1 VSENAPRLMYD
12 VPTAA
17 RMLSLSRSTVF
28 DRIQHNEIASVKVGA
43 RRLLAHSDLEAFIE
57 RHRTNES
64 AGGAATT
71 LGTLK
76 PPSSKLDGFDDGGGR
91 TSAATASR

>member
-1 VSENAPRLMYD
+1 MYD

-17 RMLSLSRSTVF
+17 RMLSVSRSTVF

-64 AGGAATT
+64 AATT

-76 PPSSKLDGFDDGGGR
+76 PPSSKLDGLDDGGGR